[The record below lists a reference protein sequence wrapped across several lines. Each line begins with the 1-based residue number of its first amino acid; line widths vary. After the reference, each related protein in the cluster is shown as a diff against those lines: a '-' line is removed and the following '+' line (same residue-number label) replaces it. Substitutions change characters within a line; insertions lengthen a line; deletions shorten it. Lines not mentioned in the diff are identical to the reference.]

1 MVLNWTRLSK
11 SAVQLWQR
19 YGLNTQSAGNLVAIS
34 VVVLFALP
42 PAAALAADSV
52 VQDVSTGEWV
62 FTVTDAKTNQQKVW
76 RYMPRNQFQAKIKQ
90 TLRWN
95 GSQFEYDYRI
105 HNDKKSK
112 QEIAFVYVEETR
124 MQMRGVPAKDP
135 RANDRSLPMG
145 DQMDFV
151 KKNREALDTYK
162 AQYISKIPGWM
173 QSIGIDKQNIGR
185 QFGWFPTIDFKST
198 VPNKQL
204 ERGQTLRGAYI
215 LRPELPGVGLATM
228 MGDTDQRGRAQGIP
242 DTGPLA
248 DAWEVIEATD
258 AKVIPVLAP
267 SVAIPSPYSGAALAK
282 NLQDE
287 VNAWPKLEV
296 ASQEVVDK
304 LNLQFALLIPALESN
319 NKPNARKAAIA
330 MFEEVFGHHRGLNHR
345 KFDQDDDEHDCVP
358 LPIKDEYRRKLRV
371 HADTQEH
378 RPENAKLH
386 RVAARA
392 LGFNLMYLL
401 TRMEIGR

>member
-1 MVLNWTRLSK
+1 M
-11 SAVQLWQR
+11 
-19 YGLNTQSAGNLVAIS
+19 NTNKLIS
-34 VVVLFALP
+34 VFAFTLSTLFSI
-42 PAAALAADSV
+42 AANAADSV

-62 FTVTDAKTNQQKVW
+62 FTVTDTETNQQKVW

-95 GSQFEYDYRI
+95 GSQYEYAYRI

-124 MQMRGVPAKDP
+124 MQMLGLPAVDPLAKDRSIP
-135 RANDRSLPMG
+135 IDDR
-145 DQMDFV
+145 MDAIGR
-151 KKNREALDTYK
+151 NMDALEAYK

-185 QFGWFPTIDFKST
+185 QFGWFPTIDFKSN
-198 VPNKQL
+198 VPSKQL
-204 ERGQTLRGAYI
+204 GRGQTLQGAYI

-287 VNAWPKLEV
+287 VNSWPKLEV

-304 LNLQFALLIPALESN
+304 LNLQFAVLLPALQSN
-319 NKPNARKAAIA
+319 NKPNARKAAMA
-330 MFEEVFGHHRGLNHR
+330 MFEEAFGHHRGLTHL
-345 KFDQDDDEHDCVP
+345 KFSQDDDEHDCVP
-358 LPIKDEYRRKLRV
+358 LPIKDEYRKKLRV
-371 HADTQEH
+371 NADTQEH